1 MVSVSSTSGR
11 DSESEIPAGKY
22 VQSREENNE
31 KIVYKSKGGSTYY
44 QGRVYTL
51 PSSSDYDYGA
61 DLEFRNVDLYRF
73 EKGKGSTSY
82 GDISSA
88 SSGAYPANS
97 YSGSYWYVS
106 LGSDIID
113 PSAVSYDIN
122 SVIAGQSVIVT
133 ISPSSGNQYGG
144 TITYSI
150 EVNVDESGWEPYTE
164 TTSTS
169 FTFTIPEDAVSW
181 RVRVK
186 ARDNMGFT
194 SSTYVYGNNAINDPT
209 TVIYPSVFA
218 VMPEDKNLGFLAT
231 NQVVTYLVTTKGD
244 ANYQISVTL
253 DDNSILNTTETSKAR
268 ILTVDEDTWD
278 SLSGDQT
285 HTIIMTVTQGDEQIV
300 RTYKFRKFLYSWETL
315 HGLFTGLA
323 RATRIKRSFNR
334 QLVAADLPK
343 EILKISSSKENTTP
357 SYIDVVLPYVE
368 GGTII
373 IASANGDIYGAD
385 IDPSGTT
392 RVTVDYTGVY
402 TVQGYAGD
410 SPSSS
415 ASVTIVNDGDVE
427 KAILQWIKLEVTALP
442 MQKIVATKDTNVVDG
457 TSNESGVAELYLPTA
472 GVWSLTA
479 TNDNYNF
486 PVSSAQL
493 VEGYGNYT
501 SEVDFVSPVF
511 GENSWET
518 IARVVKEGKAESYWN
533 VGDCKAVTLN
543 GTIGE

>member
-1 MVSVSSTSGR
+1 
-11 DSESEIPAGKY
+11 
-22 VQSREENNE
+22 
-31 KIVYKSKGGSTYY
+31 
-44 QGRVYTL
+44 
-51 PSSSDYDYGA
+51 
-61 DLEFRNVDLYRF
+61 
-73 EKGKGSTSY
+73 
-82 GDISSA
+82 
-88 SSGAYPANS
+88 
-97 YSGSYWYVS
+97 
-106 LGSDIID
+106 
-113 PSAVSYDIN
+113 
-122 SVIAGQSVIVT
+122 
-133 ISPSSGNQYGG
+133 
-144 TITYSI
+144 
-150 EVNVDESGWEPYTE
+150 
-164 TTSTS
+164 
-169 FTFTIPEDAVSW
+169 
-181 RVRVK
+181 
-186 ARDNMGFT
+186 MGFT

-231 NQVVTYLVTTKGD
+231 SQVVTYLVTTKGD

-253 DDNSILNTTETSKAR
+253 NGNNILNTTETSKAR
-268 ILTVDEDTWD
+268 TLTLDESTWD

-285 HTIIMTVTQGDEQIV
+285 HTVIMTVTQGDEQII

-392 RVTVDYTGVY
+392 RITVDYTGVY

-442 MQKIVATKDTNVVDG
+442 MSKIVAKKDTNIVNG

-486 PVSSAQL
+486 PVSSASL